1 MIGHTQELKF
11 ESEATLLAARLYR
24 PKVSDPAPV
33 IVMAHGFSA
42 VMEQLAPQAEVV
54 AGSGLCRAGV

>member
-42 VMEQLAPQAEVV
+42 VMEQLAPQAKIV
-54 AGSGLCRAGV
+54 AGGGLCRAGV